1 MQINTALI
9 LCAGYGKRLNPIT
22 LKIPKPLIEINEI
35 TLLENSINF
44 LEKLKIK
51 NIKINT
57 YYLHNQ
63 IQNFILN
70 YKSNSKIDILNDGNE
85 ILDTGGGILNLINR
99 SNENDFIVL
108 NPDTLWN
115 NDYSIELKLLEQM
128 YFETKKTCLLLVN
141 KNLSFDPTF
150 KGDFNLNRRNQV
162 LHSKDCQYIF
172 TGLQI
177 MDRSIF
183 NFIKENL
190 FSMNLVWDHLILS
203 NNLYGLRSEKKF
215 YHLNTKN
222 IFDKI
227 LKLNFID

>member
-1 MQINTALI
+1 MKINTALI

-44 LEKLKIK
+44 LEKLEIE

-63 IQNFILN
+63 IQDFILN
-70 YKSNSKIDILNDGNE
+70 YKSNSKIEILNDGNE

-108 NPDTLWN
+108 NPDTVWGDNYLKTTIN
-115 NDYSIELKLLEQM
+115 MMDYYFQKKVKNLLMIVNKENSFDERMRGDFSLSNEKLL
-128 YFETKKTCLLLVN
+128 KN
-141 KNLSFDPTF
+141 KENNFI
-150 KGDFNLNRRNQV
+150 
-162 LHSKDCQYIF
+162 Y

-177 MDRSIF
+177 I
-183 NFIKENL
+183 NKNL
-190 FSMNLVWDHLILS
+190 FKNKKVMPFSVTKIWDEAIK
-203 NNLYGLRSEKKF
+203 NKMLYGFESKEQFFHLTDLEIYNKLVKK
-215 YHLNTKN
+215 
-222 IFDKI
+222 
-227 LKLNFID
+227 

>member
-1 MQINTALI
+1 MKINTALI

-44 LEKLKIK
+44 LEKLEIE

-63 IQNFILN
+63 IQDFILN
-70 YKSNSKIDILNDGNE
+70 YKSNSKIEILNDGNE

-108 NPDTLWN
+108 NPDTVWGDNYLKTTIN
-115 NDYSIELKLLEQM
+115 MMDYYFQKKVKNLLMIVNKENSFDERMRGDFSLSNEKLL
-128 YFETKKTCLLLVN
+128 KN
-141 KNLSFDPTF
+141 KENNFI
-150 KGDFNLNRRNQV
+150 
-162 LHSKDCQYIF
+162 Y

-177 MDRSIF
+177 I
-183 NFIKENL
+183 NKNL
-190 FSMNLVWDHLILS
+190 FKNKKVMPFSVTKIWDEAIK
-203 NNLYGLRSEKKF
+203 NKMLYGFESKEQFIHLTDLEIYNKLVKK
-215 YHLNTKN
+215 
-222 IFDKI
+222 
-227 LKLNFID
+227 